1 MTECPKRKYTHGGA
15 KIALSIAKFHRKRF
29 GKWSDRK
36 EQRYYE
42 CPMCPEGTYHLTSKV
57 ENEAHQ

>member
-1 MTECPKRKYTHGGA
+1 MTECPKKKYTEGGA
-15 KIALSIAKFHRKRF
+15 KIALGIAKFHRKRF

-42 CPMCPEGTYHLTSKV
+42 CDKCSEGTYHLTSKTLD
-57 ENEAHQ
+57 ETY